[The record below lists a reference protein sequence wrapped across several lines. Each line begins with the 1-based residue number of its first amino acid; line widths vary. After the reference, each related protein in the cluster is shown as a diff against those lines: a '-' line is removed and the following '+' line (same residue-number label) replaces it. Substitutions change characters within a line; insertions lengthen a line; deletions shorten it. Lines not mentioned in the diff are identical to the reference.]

1 MEADQKKYNL
11 IKEMLI
17 VYIFG
22 GSLGLMVLILAE
34 IIVHFLK
41 K

>member
-17 VYIFG
+17 AYIFG

>member
-1 MEADQKKYNL
+1 MEAERKKYNL

-17 VYIFG
+17 VYILG
-22 GSLGLMVLILAE
+22 GSLGLMVLVSAE
-34 IIVHFLK
+34 LVVHFIK